1 MSITFYFNP
10 MSSASRIQLSLEE
23 LAVPHEK
30 VFVDLQSGAQK
41 QPEFLKLNPNG
52 KIPTIVIDGQPM
64 FESIAIQIYL
74 GQRYGVERGLWPALD
89 SKEHMQALTWLCW
102 AQVSLGSPLFAYI
115 QNTSE
120 QAPAEL
126 RNARQAEGALAEL
139 HHNLRILDARIG
151 EVGNLVHDGWTLV
164 DGDVCSVLGWGLYM
178 AKIDAAPYKHLS
190 AWLARANQRPAA
202 VKLHSQMQQ

>member
-1 MSITFYFNP
+1 
-10 MSSASRIQLSLEE
+10 
-23 LAVPHEK
+23 
-30 VFVDLQSGAQK
+30 
-41 QPEFLKLNPNG
+41 
-52 KIPTIVIDGQPM
+52 
-64 FESIAIQIYL
+64 
-74 GQRYGVERGLWPALD
+74 
-89 SKEHMQALTWLCW
+89 MQALTWLCW

-139 HHNLRILDARIG
+139 HHNLGILDARIV
-151 EVGNLVHDGWTLV
+151 EVGNLVHDAWTLV